1 MQHTPLFSLLAEWF
15 RYPSPQMN
23 NKLLECQ
30 VFLNTRYPQ
39 QARMLLPFTERFL
52 EMNLD
57 QKEELYT
64 KTFDIQ
70 ALCYLDLGYII
81 FGEDYKRG
89 VFLMNMK
96 KEQDIIGNDYLP
108 ELPDHLCHVLTLL
121 DIHPGKRFVEELVN
135 RIVIPAIRQN
145 ISEFESARVDLKL
158 QSLKKKHNAI
168 LQEEYYYGNIYQLP
182 FKVLLDILL
191 EEYAHILDKKAIRE
205 EIPATVAFLK
215 SCTSLDETQ
224 TCSCN

>member
-1 MQHTPLFSLLAEWF
+1 
-15 RYPSPQMN
+15 MN

-158 QSLKKKHNAI
+158 QSQKKNTMPFSKKNIITGTYINYRLK
-168 LQEEYYYGNIYQLP
+168 YCSIY
-182 FKVLLDILL
+182 
-191 EEYAHILDKKAIRE
+191 
-205 EIPATVAFLK
+205 
-215 SCTSLDETQ
+215 C
-224 TCSCN
+224 